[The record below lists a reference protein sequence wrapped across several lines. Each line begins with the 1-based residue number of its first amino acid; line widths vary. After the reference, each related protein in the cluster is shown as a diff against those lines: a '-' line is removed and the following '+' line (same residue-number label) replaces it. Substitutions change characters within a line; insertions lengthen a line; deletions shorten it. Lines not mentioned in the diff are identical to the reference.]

1 MAGER
6 RGPRVLGPPRLPVLL
21 QASGERRRGAP
32 ARRGPE
38 RPGGLRCLH
47 CRPRLSGPG
56 RAHPPAGSR
65 GTAAARRARA
75 GGGAESPRCRPAARG
90 GGAGSAPATS
100 RRWRR
105 WGSHPASSAGSGR
118 WHLQPRRKAP
128 SSFSSLLRGSS
139 LLPRPRRTGPRI
151 PGQRHSR
158 GDSVSH
164 GGGSRPR
171 RPAPEGKGGEG
182 PGASSRSRRH
192 QGNLRGGTPDPADAV
207 PGSAARP
214 SLSLSLPLCR
224 GAIRNQA
231 ALV

>member
-1 MAGER
+1 M
-6 RGPRVLGPPRLPVLL
+6 
-21 QASGERRRGAP
+21 
-32 ARRGPE
+32 
-38 RPGGLRCLH
+38 
-47 CRPRLSGPG
+47 
-56 RAHPPAGSR
+56 
-65 GTAAARRARA
+65 
-75 GGGAESPRCRPAARG
+75 
-90 GGAGSAPATS
+90 
-100 RRWRR
+100 
-105 WGSHPASSAGSGR
+105 GSHPASSAGSGR
-118 WHLQPRRKAP
+118 WHLQPRRKAA

-231 ALV
+231 ALVRCSPLLPGLRAAQLAAGWGFFWWWCRRSPAARRAIAPSGATRGPPRCAHPARRVPGPPGGQRGPAPGALRHTRPASQRAARRVRGAGGGEGKAVGAAAPPQPPS